1 MWMGGKAM
9 TTDTYLPAIVKIRRM
24 MLDGIKRT
32 QTFIAVMQDFPETVD
47 EAAVILC
54 EQHARLRELEA
65 ELRGEGR

>member
-1 MWMGGKAM
+1 MWMGGRAM
-9 TTDTYLPAIVKIRRM
+9 TDVYLPAIVKIRRM

-32 QTFIAVMQDFPETVD
+32 QTFIAVMGDYPETVD